1 MTKIRLITSSAN
13 EQVKQW
19 KKLKT
24 KKGRSQQGALFIEG
38 EHLIE
43 EALNAKIPFLAVL
56 LEQGKVEV
64 MEPILRRFPEQVPVY
79 ELVPTLFHR
88 LVETETPQGIAAV
101 IRLPEWSPA
110 SLFSP
115 QKQEATYLLLDA
127 IQDPGN
133 LGTIIRTAKAAGVD
147 GILLG
152 KGTVD
157 PFNAKVV
164 RAAMGSIFRI
174 PLVQVDLADALSMLN
189 EQGVTVVG
197 TTPHAGV
204 YHFDYS
210 YPKRV
215 AILLGNEGRGVNPDL
230 LARVDVEVKIPMP
243 GQTESLNVSAV
254 GAILLYERVR
264 QQYQHK

>member
-1 MTKIRLITSSAN
+1 MTKIRLITSQAN

-19 KKLKT
+19 QKLKT
-24 KKGRSQQGALFIEG
+24 KKGRLQQGALLIEG
-38 EHLIE
+38 EHLME
-43 EALNAKIPFLAVL
+43 EALKAGIPFFAVL
-56 LEQGKVEV
+56 LEQGKTGIT
-64 MEPILRRFPEQVPVY
+64 EPLLHRFPERVPVY
-79 ELVPTLFHR
+79 ELAPPLFRR

-101 IRLPEWSPA
+101 IRLPEWSPDELLA
-110 SLFSP
+110 R

-157 PFNAKVV
+157 PFNSKAV

-174 PLVQVDLADALSMLN
+174 PLVQADLAEAIGMLG

-204 YHFDYS
+204 YHFDYPYS
-210 YPKRV
+210 KRV
-215 AILLGNEGRGVNPDL
+215 AILLGNEGRGVHPDL
-230 LARVDVEVKIPMP
+230 LARADVQVKIPMP
-243 GQTESLNVSAV
+243 GQTESLNVSSV
-254 GAILLYERVR
+254 GAILLFERVR